1 VFQQIVPLAP
11 IVFFQYGTAS
21 GYYLGT
27 TEQIVL
33 PASGSFQTTLTGL
46 SPNMTYFARA
56 GMLLPLITAI
66 APPDVHEY
74 FIAGA
79 GVGFNNTALLR
90 KVAVVVGNP
99 EPIYGNEISFTTAC
113 GTTGG
118 GNTNVS
124 VSNPVSLPTITVLNA
139 TLAAGKAA
147 PGEKV
152 GITATLANKGNSNGT
167 SKVTLYVNGQ
177 EVESQG
183 VVLASGEKRT
193 VNFTLS
199 RNEPGTYSV
208 YVNSVRPGIL
218 LLTYLL
224 ITMC

>member
-1 VFQQIVPLAP
+1 
-11 IVFFQYGTAS
+11 
-21 GYYLGT
+21 
-27 TEQIVL
+27 
-33 PASGSFQTTLTGL
+33 
-46 SPNMTYFARA
+46 
-56 GMLLPLITAI
+56 
-66 APPDVHEY
+66 
-74 FIAGA
+74 
-79 GVGFNNTALLR
+79 
-90 KVAVVVGNP
+90 
-99 EPIYGNEISFTTAC
+99 
-113 GTTGG
+113 
-118 GNTNVS
+118 
-124 VSNPVSLPTITVLNA
+124 VLNA

-208 YVNSVRPGIL
+208 YVNSVPAGNFTVDIFTNNDVLIYSIIIMFTLGIIGIL
-218 LLTYLL
+218 YLL
-224 ITMC
+224 ARRRSA